1 MENQLPFLLFLLTFL
16 FVTFRALRTW
26 RNTKSSSLPSMLP
39 PGPPKLPLIG
49 NLHLVIGTQPH
60 RCLARLAQKY
70 GPVMLLQLGEV
81 STAVISSPEAAKQV
95 MKTHDSVFSERPYLY
110 AAQFITYNFRD
121 IAFARGD
128 YMRQI
133 RKICVLE
140 LLSNKRVQ
148 SFRPIREEEISNL
161 VRTISSKAGSP
172 INLKNLLYSSALSIL
187 SRTAFG
193 GKCKHQDVFKKLI
206 PDILALFGGLS
217 IVDVYPSVKLLH
229 LINAMRP
236 KIKKLHNKVDE
247 ILESV
252 IQERRAT
259 KLTTMTGE
267 SEVDDLVQVLLDIQD
282 HGDLEVPISTSSIK
296 AIILD
301 MFLGGEVRHVFAGR
315 RDVDELGIH
324 ELKYLRL
331 VIKETLRL
339 HPTGPL
345 LLPRECQVHCEV
357 NGCVVPAKSRVIVN
371 VWAIGQDQNYW
382 AQAEKF
388 YPERFCDSSINYKG
402 TDFEF
407 IPFGAG
413 RRMCPGMS
421 YGIASVELLLANLL
435 YHFDWKLPNGKKPE
449 DLDMTELFGASLQ
462 RKEDLCVV
470 PIPHHL

>member
-1 MENQLPFLLFLLTFL
+1 MENQLPFLLFLLTLL

-26 RNTKSSSLPSMLP
+26 TTTKSSSLPSTLP

-49 NLHLVIGTQPH
+49 NLHLLIGTQPH

-81 STAVISSPEAAKQV
+81 STVVISSPEAAKQV

-140 LLSNKRVQ
+140 LLSKKRVQ

-172 INLKNLLYSSALSIL
+172 INLKNFLYSSALSIL

-193 GKCKHQDVFKKLI
+193 GKCKHQDAFKKHI
-206 PDILALFGGLS
+206 PDIIALFGGLS

-247 ILESV
+247 ILES
-252 IQERRAT
+252 
-259 KLTTMTGE
+259 
-267 SEVDDLVQVLLDIQD
+267 
-282 HGDLEVPISTSSIK
+282 
-296 AIILD
+296 D
-301 MFLGGEVRHVFAGR
+301 MFLGGGETSSTVVEWAMSELLRNPEVLKRAQAEVRHVFAGR

-345 LLPRECQVHCEV
+345 LLPRECQVNCEV
-357 NGCVVPAKSRVIVN
+357 NGCVIPAKSRVIVN

-449 DLDMTELFGASLQ
+449 DLDMTELFGATLQ
-462 RKEDLCVV
+462 RKEDLCLV